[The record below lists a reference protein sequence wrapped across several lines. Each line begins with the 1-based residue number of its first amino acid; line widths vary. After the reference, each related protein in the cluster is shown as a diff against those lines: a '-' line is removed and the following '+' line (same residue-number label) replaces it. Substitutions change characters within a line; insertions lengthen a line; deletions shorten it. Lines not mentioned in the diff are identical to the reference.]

1 MRRKKRRPSSSRDRR
16 IKKRK
21 RDIAISKKSSS
32 SSSRK
37 RAQKRKKELKKI
49 YRRRRIAL
57 SLFVFVLVFGISK
70 FTFNKL
76 TAYSSYTYPT
86 FRDEVRKSIGKEVF
100 VGSTTERSLTT
111 AEKLADLD
119 ILYENISRN
128 YGVNA
133 SNREDFNNFIK
144 GYEAIKKK
152 VLASKTDQEYF
163 NIIMA
168 YLDLLNN
175 PKTKLMDKK
184 NYDDL
189 LKYYKNN
196 NETEKSQ
203 IIQNPQAIDRYK
215 RMISEKGPEVKTNF
229 SVNDNILIV
238 SMNDFNLGDIKEDID
253 EYNKVLNENEKIS
266 KILIDLSN
274 NSSFDNIYWQEFLP
288 LLAHKDYSDKSL
300 VFYRGN
306 LIKSTLEDIKNKS
319 KNYETTFVQNQ
330 ASKYPDK
337 ISEID
342 LDDYMYY
349 DEVSLNIIN
358 NSEYKNL
365 SVFVLT
371 NDATSNEGIK
381 FANALKQSADA
392 KIIKNTSTSEK
403 TANDLISNF
412 PVDYF
417 ILEHSGL
424 IVSIDDSFNLSNEEA
439 YPTYDQHINTVNPI
453 ETVLSTL

>member
-1 MRRKKRRPSSSRDRR
+1 MRRKKRRSSSSRDRR

-21 RDIAISKKSSS
+21 RDIAISKKST
-32 SSSRK
+32 SSRK

-57 SLFVFVLVFGISK
+57 SLFIFVLVFGISK

-76 TAYSSYTYPT
+76 TAYTSYTYPT
-86 FRDEVRKSIGKEVF
+86 FRDEVRNSLGEEVF

-128 YGVNA
+128 YGVTS
-133 SNREDFNNFIK
+133 SNREGFNNFIVS
-144 GYEAIKKK
+144 YETIKEK
-152 VLASKTDQEYF
+152 VLDSKTDQEYF
-163 NIIMA
+163 DIIVA

-175 PKTKLMDKK
+175 PRTKLMDKK

-189 LKYYKNN
+189 LEYYKNN

-203 IIQNPQAIDRYK
+203 IIQNPQAVDRYK
-215 RMISEKGPEVKTNF
+215 RMISEKGLEIKTNF
-229 SVNDNILIV
+229 SAKDNVLIV

-319 KNYETTFVQNQ
+319 ENYQTTFVQNQ

-337 ISEID
+337 ISDID

-349 DEVSLNIIN
+349 DEVSLNIKN
-358 NSEYKNL
+358 NSEYKNMDI
-365 SVFVLT
+365 FVLT

-392 KIIKNTSTSEK
+392 KIIKNTLTSEK

-439 YPTYDQHINTVNPI
+439 YLTYDQHINTGNPI
-453 ETVLSTL
+453 QAVLSTL